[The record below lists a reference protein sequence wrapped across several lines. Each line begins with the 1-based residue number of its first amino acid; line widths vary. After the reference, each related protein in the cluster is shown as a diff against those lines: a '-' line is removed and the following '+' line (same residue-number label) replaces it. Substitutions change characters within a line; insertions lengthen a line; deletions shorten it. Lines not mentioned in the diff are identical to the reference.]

1 MIFFSGTQSNHRHT
15 VNANELLINL
25 PSQKKMVAYGNN
37 NHQGNSDFNVQ
48 SFENKNWRIIK
59 YIIHTIQLPAK

>member
-1 MIFFSGTQSNHRHT
+1 
-15 VNANELLINL
+15 
-25 PSQKKMVAYGNN
+25 MVAYGNN

-59 YIIHTIQLPAK
+59 YIIHTIQLPAKWIEFEDNVEVDDHCIYG